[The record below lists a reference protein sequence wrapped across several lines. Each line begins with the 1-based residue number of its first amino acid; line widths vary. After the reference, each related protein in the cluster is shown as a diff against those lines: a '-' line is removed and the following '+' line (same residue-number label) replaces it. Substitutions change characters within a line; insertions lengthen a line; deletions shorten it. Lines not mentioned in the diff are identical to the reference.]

1 MSNIVIAI
9 DGYSSCGKSTLAK
22 QIAKELNY
30 IYIDTGAMYRA
41 VTLFA
46 LQNDLLSE
54 NNFNKEVLIKLLPEI
69 NVSFSYN
76 SELNCSETYLNS
88 KNIEREIRGIGVSN
102 HVSKIAQIKEVRSK
116 LVEIQREIGKDKG
129 LVMDGR
135 DIGTV
140 VFPNAELK
148 IFMTADYKIRA
159 KRRFDELQ
167 AKGDTTSFEEVLN
180 NITSR
185 DNDDTSRT
193 ENPLI
198 QAKDAIVID
207 NSQITQNE
215 QLKIA
220 LQYVS
225 DKISQQ

>member
-1 MSNIVIAI
+1 MNKIIIAI

-22 QIAKELNY
+22 QIANELNY

-41 VTLFA
+41 VALFA
-46 LQNDLLSE
+46 IRKNLFSDKTLDE
-54 NNFNKEVLIKLLPEI
+54 DKLIELLPNI

-76 SELNCSETYLNS
+76 SVLNTSETFLNDE
-88 KNIEREIRGIGVSN
+88 NIEKEIRGIEVSN
-102 HVSKIAQIKEVRSK
+102 HVSRIAQITAVRAK
-116 LVEIQREIGKDKG
+116 LVEIQRKIGKDKG

-140 VFPNAELK
+140 VFPNSELK
-148 IFMTADYKIRA
+148 IFMTADYEIRA

-167 AKGDTTSFEEVLN
+167 SKGDDISYEAVLE
-180 NITSR
+180 NILSR

-198 QAKDAIVID
+198 QADDAVVID
-207 NSQITQNE
+207 NSGITKDE

-220 LQYVS
+220 LQHVT
-225 DKISQQ
+225 DKLSL